1 MRANA
6 LPYALTSARSHLRYG
21 ANLAGYV
28 FVTAVTYLIR
38 FVFLDRIVELAGG
51 EVAGWSREQVV
62 DLYVAGMLLALLSW
76 AFAASANEFFRHVH
90 LGRIDPHLMRPVGL
104 PQLILLRWVNTPN
117 LALAVLVIPAVAV
130 DRWDRFAAA
139 GAVGSTAFVAAV
151 VLGVVSVV
159 ATMLAFHALTFVLQR
174 PVPVDYVFSELFR
187 FTQVPAPA
195 FRGAAALS
203 MVLALPIV
211 LGVWAPVA
219 ALQATSTCS
228 PRWPD
233 LPPPSSA

>member
-1 MRANA
+1 
-6 LPYALTSARSHLRYG
+6 
-21 ANLAGYV
+21 
-28 FVTAVTYLIR
+28 
-38 FVFLDRIVELAGG
+38 
-51 EVAGWSREQVV
+51 
-62 DLYVAGMLLALLSW
+62 
-76 AFAASANEFFRHVH
+76 
-90 LGRIDPHLMRPVGL
+90 MRPVGL

-219 ALQATSTCS
+219 ALQG
-228 PRWPD
+228 D
-233 LPPPSSA
+233 LHVLAALAGLAAALVCVTTVLLRTTIRRFDGLGG